1 VNRKVTYYILLA
13 VVSLFLLTLY
23 QYSRF
28 SDNRLH
34 IVFCDV
40 GQGDAIL
47 ITTPSRKR
55 ILIDAGPDKAVLSC
69 LSEHMPFWDRTIDLV
84 ILTHP
89 HLDHFYGMYYV
100 AESYDI
106 KAFATEDLSNKADSF
121 KGLMQVL
128 SAQKIP
134 KQFVVAGDKWVF
146 TDGVTFSV
154 LAPTK
159 EFISITSPNG
169 TVGEKAEFANLITQ
183 LTYGE
188 FDAVFTGDS
197 QARGLT
203 EAIQGIGEI
212 DVLQVPHHGS
222 KTGLSDSILQDISPE
237 LAVVSVGE
245 KNRYGHP
252 TKFILDLLSGNSI
265 KTLRT
270 DRNGDVEIVTDGKV
284 YSALP
289 ADN

>member
-1 VNRKVTYYILLA
+1 MNRKVIYYALFAAI
-13 VVSLFLLTLY
+13 SLFLLTLY

-69 LSEHMPFWDRTIDLV
+69 LSEHMPFWDRTIDLM

-106 KAFATEDLSNKADSF
+106 KAFATEDLSNQADSF
-121 KGLMQVL
+121 KGLMQAL
-128 SAQKIP
+128 DAQKIP
-134 KQFVVAGDKWVF
+134 KQFVAAGDKWVF
-146 TDGVTFSV
+146 ADGVMFSV

-159 EFISITSPNG
+159 EFIALTSPNG
-169 TVGEKAEFANLITQ
+169 TVGERAEFANLITQ
-183 LTYGE
+183 LSYGE

-203 EAIQGIGEI
+203 DAIQGIGEI

-245 KNRYGHP
+245 KNSYGHP
-252 TKFILDLLSGNSI
+252 TKFILDLLSRNSI

-270 DRNGDVEIVTDGKV
+270 DRNGDVEIITEGKT
-284 YSALP
+284 YSVRSLR
-289 ADN
+289 N